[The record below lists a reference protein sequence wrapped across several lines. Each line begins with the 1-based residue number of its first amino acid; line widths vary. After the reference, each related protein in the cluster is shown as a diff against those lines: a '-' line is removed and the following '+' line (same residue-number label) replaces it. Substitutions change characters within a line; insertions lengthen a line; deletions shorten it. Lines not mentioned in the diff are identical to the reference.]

1 MEKQNNEGFRI
12 LNNEY
17 LLAISD
23 GSVASCT
30 WATVKEHY
38 IKTFLFGMIY
48 VIGVAV
54 GCDS

>member
-1 MEKQNNEGFRI
+1 MENKNNDSFNV
-12 LNNEY
+12 LSNED
-17 LLAISD
+17 LLAISA